1 MPILSYYP
9 PAKINV
15 FLEVLGKRSDGY
27 HSIHSL
33 FLPVSLCDV
42 LTFESCDTDQITL
55 DTSIDCA
62 IEDNLVWKAAKMLQE
77 EYSITSGAKIRL
89 QKNIPTGAGLGGGSS
104 DAAFTLKGLNELWG
118 IGSSNDELR
127 RIAACLG
134 SDCPFFIDA
143 VPSIVTGR
151 GEYMEMLPMQLD
163 KVIVLVHPGIHIS
176 TAKAYSWFGYSS
188 EVSLKE
194 KQCDAAKPES
204 YKNDFEAP
212 VFTMHPTLA
221 AIKSDLYDAGAS
233 YAAMTGSGSTIF
245 GFFDN
250 IDLAELCIKSLN
262 YHCHIV
268 RQYPNHISETLLS

>member
-33 FLPVSLCDV
+33 FLPVSLYDV
-42 LTFESCDTDQITL
+42 LTFESSESTLITL

-62 IEDNLVWKAAKMLQE
+62 TKDNLVWKAAKKLQE

-104 DAAFTLKGLNELWG
+104 DAAYTLKGLNELWE
-118 IGSSNDELR
+118 IGASKDELR
-127 RIAACLG
+127 GIAATIG

-143 VPSIVTGR
+143 IPAIVTGR
-151 GEYMEMLPMQLD
+151 GEQMDTVPIHID
-163 KVIVLVHPGIHIS
+163 KAIVLVHPDIHIN
-176 TAKAYSWFGYSS
+176 TGKAYSWFGYTSKHG
-188 EVSLKE
+188 LKSR
-194 KQCDAAKPES
+194 QCDVSNPLS
-204 YKNDFEAP
+204 YKNDFETP
-212 VFTMHPTLA
+212 VFAMHPTLA
-221 AIKSDLYDAGAS
+221 TIKATLYEAGAS

-250 IDLAELCIKSLN
+250 LDLAKQCVQSMDF
-262 YHCHIV
+262 HCHLV
-268 RQYPNHISETLLS
+268 QQHSEHISEILHS